1 MLSSKPLLLT
11 QIVRTGLKGRS
22 KYWSMMAN
30 NDFKV
35 YPDYQGRLINLL
47 LTVYLQACIL
57 VFDVTNKLSF
67 DSLEYWLQEFTS
79 NGGKQA
85 VIAVV
90 ANKVGLVQLT

>member
-1 MLSSKPLLLT
+1 MC
-11 QIVRTGLKGRS
+11 
-22 KYWSMMAN
+22 
-30 NDFKV
+30 
-35 YPDYQGRLINLL
+35 

-90 ANKVGLVQLT
+90 ANKVCRVQHELTGNTNSNYKTPTFPKSLKFHPVSSIG

>member
-1 MLSSKPLLLT
+1 M
-11 QIVRTGLKGRS
+11 
-22 KYWSMMAN
+22 
-30 NDFKV
+30 
-35 YPDYQGRLINLL
+35 
-47 LTVYLQACIL
+47 YLQACIL

-90 ANKVGLVQLT
+90 ANKVRRVQHELTGSTNSNYKTPTFPTSPKFHRVSSIG

>member
-1 MLSSKPLLLT
+1 M
-11 QIVRTGLKGRS
+11 
-22 KYWSMMAN
+22 
-30 NDFKV
+30 
-35 YPDYQGRLINLL
+35 
-47 LTVYLQACIL
+47 YLQACIL

-90 ANKVGLVQLT
+90 ANKVCLVQPNLQGIQIQTVKPLHSQQVPNVAWVAPLDKRQSAEQ

>member
-1 MLSSKPLLLT
+1 M
-11 QIVRTGLKGRS
+11 
-22 KYWSMMAN
+22 
-30 NDFKV
+30 
-35 YPDYQGRLINLL
+35 
-47 LTVYLQACIL
+47 YLQACIL

-90 ANKVGLVQLT
+90 ANKVGLVQLTYRH

>member
-1 MLSSKPLLLT
+1 M
-11 QIVRTGLKGRS
+11 
-22 KYWSMMAN
+22 
-30 NDFKV
+30 
-35 YPDYQGRLINLL
+35 
-47 LTVYLQACIL
+47 YLQACIL

-90 ANKVGLVQLT
+90 ANKVRRVQHELIQGVQIQTIKLLHSQQVPNSTWLAP

>member
-1 MLSSKPLLLT
+1 MLLT
-11 QIVRTGLKGRS
+11 L
-22 KYWSMMAN
+22 
-30 NDFKV
+30 
-35 YPDYQGRLINLL
+35 
-47 LTVYLQACIL
+47 YLQACIL

-90 ANKVGLVQLT
+90 ANKVGLACPTDLQALKVQTIKPLHSQQVPNSAR

>member
-1 MLSSKPLLLT
+1 M
-11 QIVRTGLKGRS
+11 
-22 KYWSMMAN
+22 
-30 NDFKV
+30 
-35 YPDYQGRLINLL
+35 
-47 LTVYLQACIL
+47 YLQACIL

-90 ANKVGLVQLT
+90 ANKVCLVQHELTGNINSNYKTPPFPTSSKFHPINSTG

>member
-1 MLSSKPLLLT
+1 MC
-11 QIVRTGLKGRS
+11 
-22 KYWSMMAN
+22 
-30 NDFKV
+30 
-35 YPDYQGRLINLL
+35 

-90 ANKVGLVQLT
+90 ANKVRRVQHKLTGNTNSNYKTPTFPTSPKFHLVSSIG